1 MTVISNITVS
11 PIHVLGAERSAA
23 ESHAISL
30 LRKVRLEDKALCY
43 PDQLSGGEQ
52 QRVAISRTLAMRPE
66 AILFDE
72 PTSSL
77 DPEMTREVLRVIK
90 DLVLEGMTIILAT
103 HEMSFAKNV
112 STNVV
117 FLEKGIILEYGDAK
131 DIFNKPKNDR
141 TKIFLGECPW

>member
-1 MTVISNITVS
+1 
-11 PIHVLGAERSAA
+11 
-23 ESHAISL
+23 
-30 LRKVRLEDKALCY
+30 
-43 PDQLSGGEQ
+43 
-52 QRVAISRTLAMRPE
+52 MRHE

-72 PTSSL
+72 PTYSL